1 MKFNVTL
8 THELDE
14 QVAVSKANIVQFAG
28 VTVVG
33 HKLVAVGKRFPNGK
47 LSKIKISTF

>member
-1 MKFNVTL
+1 VKFNVTL

-14 QVAVSKANIVQFAG
+14 QVAVSKANIIQFAG

-33 HKLVAVGKRFPNGK
+33 HKLEAVGKRFPNGK
-47 LSKIKISTF
+47 LVQLVAP